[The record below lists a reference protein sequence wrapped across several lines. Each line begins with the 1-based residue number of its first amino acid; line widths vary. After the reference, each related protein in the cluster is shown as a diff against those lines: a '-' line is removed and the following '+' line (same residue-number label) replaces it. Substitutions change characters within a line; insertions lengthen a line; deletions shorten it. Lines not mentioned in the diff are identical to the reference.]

1 MPAPP
6 LASPRFPLMPL
17 SRSRDYSRF
26 PNGRDEVRAPDWLT
40 ARPVAHRGLH
50 DRARGI
56 IENMPGAAQAA
67 IADNFSIECD
77 IQLTADG
84 EAMVHHDDALG
95 RLNEGSG
102 ALLAMTAAELKAVK
116 FKDTPE
122 RMMLL
127 GDLCALVKGRVPLV
141 IEVKSHFDGDRKL
154 VTRMAEVLASYSGPA
169 VGMSFD
175 PDQVMALREMM
186 PHRPRGI
193 VAERSYD
200 AADWPGATTDQRRGM
215 MDPRHAHR
223 TRPDFVDSRVN
234 DLPAIAPW
242 IARHLFGLPLLT
254 WTVRTSE
261 QRARAARYADQM
273 IFEGFQPGT

>member
-1 MPAPP
+1 
-6 LASPRFPLMPL
+6 
-17 SRSRDYSRF
+17 
-26 PNGRDEVRAPDWLT
+26 VRAPDWLT

-67 IADNFSIECD
+67 IDGNFSIECD

-95 RLNEGSG
+95 RLTEGSG
-102 ALLAMTAAELKAVK
+102 PLLGMTAAELKAVA

-122 RMMLL
+122 RMMSL

-154 VTRMAEVLASYSGPA
+154 VARMAEVLASYRGPA

-175 PDQVMALREMM
+175 PDQVLALREKM
-186 PHRPRGI
+186 PELPRGI
-193 VAERSYD
+193 IAQRSYD
-200 AADWPGATTDQRRGM
+200 DDSWKKLRPEQRRGM
-215 MDPRHAHR
+215 LHLRHAFW
-223 TRPDFVDSRVN
+223 TRPHFVAFWVDQ
-234 DLPAIAPW
+234 LPAPAPW
-242 IARHLFGLPLLT
+242 IARNIFGLPLLT
-254 WTVRTSE
+254 WTVRTPE
-261 QRARAARYADQM
+261 QRERAGRYADQM
-273 IFEGFQPGT
+273 IFEGFRPGT